1 MPVWRVRGSG
11 TRETRQHWRH
21 WILDLDLSA
30 GQWDVSQEARRPTDA
45 AGTLRTGHSTWVPAV
60 LTSPVAPGQT
70 RRLQPGGPHTGAV
83 SCHPPGGPHT
93 RAAVV
98 TPQARELP
106 EAWGRQSSGKAGG
119 TRPRWARGEA
129 GAA

>member
-1 MPVWRVRGSG
+1 MPVWRIRGSG

-30 GQWDVSQEARRPTDA
+30 GRWDVSQEARRPTDA

-70 RRLQPGGPHTGAV
+70 RRLQPGGPHT
-83 SCHPPGGPHT
+83 

-98 TPQARELP
+98 TPQAKELP